1 MSGRQ
6 WRKALWHFRNGG
18 IDGFKEYRRRSRRSA
33 ETTDRRVDDST
44 QAGAPQEVNPLL
56 SVIVPAFNAAE
67 FIERCLRSVLRQ
79 EGVRLE
85 VIVVDDGS
93 RDATPNIV
101 EKLAG
106 GDPRITLIKGI
117 NVGPAAARNR
127 GVEASEG
134 DYITFVDADDEV
146 LPSAFSTM
154 IDSLQRTGS
163 DIATGSY
170 VRIGATGRSR
180 PKLTARVHARQRL
193 AVRLSDMPELLE
205 EPVLWNKVYGR
216 EFWLRHVGEM
226 QSFPNYEDQEPVY
239 RALVGAAAIDVLTLD
254 VYAWRLAEGRRTRSR
269 RKGKVTDLRA
279 RLRVIEALKATLIH
293 EAGNVRRFA
302 FAIWMGTDLAMHA
315 EYLDTASKKFRK
327 ALTGAA
333 AELRKEMPR
342 SAWELIPAQSRLYMW
357 VVASGRLE
365 DIEEVLG
372 TRAEETTAVPL
383 DYVNGHWAVAPT
395 YLNRLTTR
403 IPPRLVRAHEVDFNP
418 RFIVRN
424 VRWVDDRIIELQGC
438 AFVPGI
444 RPEDLTFRVRG
455 VMDGATEFDTAVE
468 RVDDNRVDLEMGD
481 PWRTYSSGGFRVR
494 LDLGN
499 VGDVSPRGIQII
511 GAFNAHGVE
520 LATPATSTAVV
531 GMIAPSPVTENGR
544 ITVVADEHDELSIVP
559 VTLPKPIVLADE
571 VTIAGEH
578 IGVELNGQN
587 DLAAVELVA
596 GSEVV
601 ELRADG
607 TSAFRAQLP
616 PLPDR
621 YQGGGEAV
629 WSLRAR
635 IADGSVSDVYFSSVD
650 YLLPRTGRVRPAPNI
665 DGRVQLSQR
674 MLRVTITGASSDRDR
689 LLLTGRIDPP
699 QKLSV
704 VLKSTEQTIVPIDFR
719 LHADGEFTAVYEL
732 TESGPEGGTVA
743 ALSGGYHIRFGSTP
757 ESAEQW
763 ARVAG
768 KLALRPVDS
777 YTEWNTIR
785 VEGRPSGMVALTASP
800 PWSAKERTRFG
811 RFALRDVDWGPL
823 QNGIVFESYNGKSAN
838 DNPRAIFDAI
848 REEDPTIPLY
858 WSVRDRRVDVPPGGI
873 PVVEG
878 TAEWHKALATSKVW
892 VNNNNF
898 PYYVRKREGQF
909 YLQTW
914 HGTPIKK
921 LLWDIP
927 RRKVPLTYRR
937 LMQTEVKQWDLLL
950 AQSEAAVANLQSG
963 LGYEGEIQVGEYPR
977 NERLL
982 RSLSDPQQIRRQL
995 GIDAD
1000 EVVILYAP
1008 TWRRSHSR
1016 GDEFESVEM
1025 EELKN
1030 LADEFRARIVVRSH
1044 HMAKTINIQSPRIID
1059 ASDIVHVEDLMA
1071 ISHALV
1077 TDYSSI
1083 VYDYSLTGRPSVLFI
1098 QDVKQYERERGLYP
1112 GWMENQTIVRD
1123 SRKLTNAL
1131 KKLWENSSGQIHA
1144 ARGRSD
1150 INKLIEVLTAVYY
1163 GQTARA
1169 NDEQNDKGS
1178 E

>member
-1 MSGRQ
+1 MSGQQ

-18 IDGFKEYRRRSRRSA
+18 IDGLREFRRRTRQDSAASTPAGEAAATSRTEREA
-33 ETTDRRVDDST
+33 E
-44 QAGAPQEVNPLL
+44 PML
-56 SVIVPAFNAAE
+56 SVVIPAFNAAE
-67 FIERCLRSVLRQ
+67 FIERCLRSVVAQR
-79 EGVRLE
+79 GVKLE

-93 RDATPNIV
+93 RDETTALVGELIDD
-101 EKLAG
+101 
-106 GDPRITLIKGI
+106 DPRITLIKST
-117 NVGPAAARNR
+117 NAGPAAARNL
-127 GVEASEG
+127 GVDASSG
-134 DYITFVDADDEV
+134 DFITFVDADDEV
-146 LPSAFSTM
+146 LPGAFSTM
-154 IDSLQRTGS
+154 VDSLLRTGS

-170 VRIGATGRSR
+170 VRIGATGRNR

-226 QSFPNYEDQEPVY
+226 QSFANYEDQEPVY
-239 RALVGAAAIDVLTLD
+239 RALVSAAAIDVLTTD
-254 VYAWRLAEGRRTRSR
+254 VYAWRLADGRRTRSR
-269 RKGKVTDLRA
+269 RKGKLTDLRA
-279 RLRVIEALKATLIH
+279 RLRVIEALKSTLTH
-293 EAGNVRRFA
+293 EPGNVRRCA

-327 ALTGAA
+327 SLTGAA
-333 AELRKEMPR
+333 SKLRKEMPR

-372 TRAEETTAVPL
+372 TRSEETTAVPL
-383 DYVNGHWAVAPT
+383 DFVNGHWAVAPT
-395 YLNRLTTR
+395 YLTRLTTR

-438 AFVPGI
+438 AYVPGI
-444 RPEDLTFRVRG
+444 RPEDLEFRVRG

-494 LDLGN
+494 LDLGD

-520 LATPATSTAVV
+520 LTTPATSTAVV
-531 GMIAPSPVTENGR
+531 GMIAPSPITESGR
-544 ITVVADEHDELSIVP
+544 ITVVADDHDELSIVP
-559 VTLPKPIVLADE
+559 VTLPKPTVLADE

-578 IGVELNGQN
+578 IGVELNGQI
-587 DLAAVELVA
+587 DIAAVELIA

-601 ELRADG
+601 EMRADG
-607 TSAFRAQLP
+607 TSAFRVQLP

-621 YQGGGEAV
+621 YQGGGEVV

-635 IADGSVSDVYFSSVD
+635 TADGRELDVYFSGVD
-650 YLLPRTGRVRPAPNI
+650 YLLPGTGRVRPAPNI

-777 YTEWNTIR
+777 FTEWNTIR
-785 VEGRPSGMVALTASP
+785 VEGRPSGMVAVTASP

-823 QNGIVFESYNGKSAN
+823 QKGIVFESYNGKSAN

-878 TAEWHKALATSKVW
+878 TADWHKALATSKIW

-937 LMQTEVKQWDLLL
+937 LMKTEVAQWNLLL
-950 AQSEAAVANLQSG
+950 AQSEAAVANLRTG

-977 NERLL
+977 NERLF
-982 RSLSDPQQIRRQL
+982 RSMREPQQARKQL
-995 GIDAD
+995 GINA
-1000 EVVILYAP
+1000 EEIVILFAP
-1008 TWRRSHSR
+1008 TWRRSQSR
-1016 GDEFESVEM
+1016 GKKTEWDAM
-1025 EELKN
+1025 EELKS
-1030 LADEFRARIVVRSH
+1030 LADELNAKIVVRSH
-1044 HMAKTINIQSPRIID
+1044 HMTETINTQSPRIID
-1059 ASDIVHVEDLMA
+1059 ASDMAHVEDLMA
-1071 ISHALV
+1071 VSHALV

-1083 VYDYSLTGRPSVLFI
+1083 VHDYSLTGKPSVLFI
-1098 QDVKQYERERGLYP
+1098 PDVKQYEQERGLYP
-1112 GWMENQTIVRD
+1112 GWMDSQILVRNP
-1123 SRKLTNAL
+1123 RKLVDAL
-1131 KKLWENSSGQIHA
+1131 KELWENSSGKVHPTQD
-1144 ARGRSD
+1144 RSD
-1150 INKLIEVLTAVYY
+1150 IEKLIEELIVVHS
-1163 GQTARA
+1163 GQTARP
-1169 NDEQNDKGS
+1169 NNEQNDKGL

>member
-1 MSGRQ
+1 MSGQQ

-18 IDGFKEYRRRSRRSA
+18 IDGLREFRRRTRQDSA
-33 ETTDRRVDDST
+33 AST
-44 QAGAPQEVNPLL
+44 PAGEAAATPRTEREAEPLL
-56 SVIVPAFNAAE
+56 SVVIPAFNAAE
-67 FIERCLRSVLRQ
+67 FIERCLRSVVAQR
-79 EGVRLE
+79 GVRLE

-93 RDATPNIV
+93 RDETTALVGELIDD
-101 EKLAG
+101 
-106 GDPRITLIKGI
+106 DPRIMLIKST
-117 NVGPAAARNR
+117 NAGPAAARNL
-127 GVEASEG
+127 GVEASSG
-134 DYITFVDADDEV
+134 DFITFVDADDEV
-146 LPSAFSTM
+146 LPGAFSTM
-154 IDSLQRTGS
+154 VDSLLRTGS

-170 VRIGATGRSR
+170 VRIGATGRNR

-226 QSFPNYEDQEPVY
+226 QTFANYEDQEPVY
-239 RALVGAAAIDVLTLD
+239 RALVSAAAIDVLTTD
-254 VYAWRLAEGRRTRSR
+254 VYAWRLADGRRTRSR
-269 RKGKVTDLRA
+269 RKGKLTDLRA
-279 RLRVIEALKATLIH
+279 RLRVIEALKSTLTH
-293 EAGNVRRFA
+293 EPGNVRRYA

-327 ALTGAA
+327 SLTGAA
-333 AELRKEMPR
+333 SKLRKEMPR

-395 YLNRLTTR
+395 YLTRLTTR

-438 AFVPGI
+438 AYVPGI
-444 RPEDLTFRVRG
+444 RPEDLEFRVRG
-455 VMDGATEFDTAVE
+455 VMDGATEFDTDVE
-468 RVDDNRVDLEMGD
+468 RVDDNRVDLDMGD

-494 LDLGN
+494 LDLGD

-520 LATPATSTAVV
+520 LTTPATSTAVV
-531 GMIAPSPVTENGR
+531 GMIAPSPITESGR
-544 ITVVADEHDELSIVP
+544 ITVVADDHDELSIVP
-559 VTLPKPIVLADE
+559 VTLPKPIVVADE
-571 VTIAGEH
+571 VRIAGEH
-578 IGVELNGQN
+578 IGVELNGQI
-587 DLAAVELVA
+587 DIAAVELIA

-601 ELRADG
+601 EMRADG
-607 TSAFRAQLP
+607 TSAFRVQLP

-621 YQGGGEAV
+621 YQGGGEV
-629 WSLRAR
+629 IWSLRAR
-635 IADGSVSDVYFSSVD
+635 TADGSYSDVYFSGVD
-650 YLLPRTGRVRPAPNI
+650 YLLPGTGRVRPAPNV

-704 VLKSTEQTIVPIDFR
+704 VLKSTEQTIGPIDFR

-777 YTEWNTIR
+777 FTEWNTIR
-785 VEGRPSGMVALTASP
+785 VEGRPSGMVAVTASP

-823 QNGIVFESYNGKSAN
+823 QKGIVFESYNGKSAN

-878 TAEWHKALATSKVW
+878 TAEWHRALATSKVW

-937 LMQTEVKQWDLLL
+937 LMKTEVAQWDLLL
-950 AQSEAAVANLQSG
+950 AQSGRAAENLCSG
-963 LGYEGEIQVGEYPR
+963 LGFRGETLIGEYPR
-977 NERLL
+977 NARLFIENVHSPETPLPREIGRSEER
-982 RSLSDPQQIRRQL
+982 R
-995 GIDAD
+995 
-1000 EVVILYAP
+1000 VILVAP
-1008 TWRRSHSR
+1008 TWRNRHRSGSPFGWSSYLNYAEIVKNTTSLVLVRAHHVAKSER
-1016 GDEFESVEM
+1016 VAMGNVVDVSHVAHV
-1025 EELKN
+1025 EEL
-1030 LADEFRARIVVRSH
+1030 LLTADV
-1044 HMAKTINIQSPRIID
+1044 
-1059 ASDIVHVEDLMA
+1059 
-1071 ISHALV
+1071 LV

-1083 VYDYSLTGRPSVLFI
+1083 AYDFAATGKPVVHFI
-1098 QDVKQYERERGLYP
+1098 PDAADFENERGLYSNWAGDDVRVARSHAELIDVLNDVLALGP
-1112 GWMENQTIVRD
+1112 GPRQSNDAAATLAHIVELCVSPNLNTPTIQ
-1123 SRKLTNAL
+1123 
-1131 KKLWENSSGQIHA
+1131 GI
-1144 ARGRSD
+1144 G
-1150 INKLIEVLTAVYY
+1150 
-1163 GQTARA
+1163 
-1169 NDEQNDKGS
+1169 
-1178 E
+1178 